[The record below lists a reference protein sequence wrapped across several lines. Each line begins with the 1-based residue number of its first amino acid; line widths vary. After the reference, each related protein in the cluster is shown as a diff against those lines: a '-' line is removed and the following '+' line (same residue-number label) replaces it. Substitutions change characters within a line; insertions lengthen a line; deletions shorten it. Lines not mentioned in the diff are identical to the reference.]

1 MARPRVFVSSTF
13 YDLRQVRADI
23 ERFIIEFGY
32 DPVLHEKGRIP
43 YGSQEK
49 LEEYCYREI
58 ELSDIV
64 VCIIGGRYGTPSQ
77 DAPYS
82 ITQKELKKAIDL
94 GKALFVFVERGVQ
107 SEYYTY
113 LSNKESKDIKY
124 HFVDN
129 VAVYR
134 FIEEVEKLPKNNP
147 MTSFDSAQDIVGFL
161 REQWAGLFQRYLQQQ
176 ARLKEVDVL
185 ESMAATAKT
194 LDQLVTFLTEERK
207 NKDQAIHEILL
218 SNHPAFEQLR
228 SKTNT
233 GYRLYFATKGEMEK
247 WLSIAKSYAPVNQQ
261 EWDGP
266 DFMEYM
272 KKLNA
277 KKFSLL
283 KVSTRIFDSH
293 GKLKVLTKEDW
304 KPAWITV
311 EERLFPTDEPKELTD
326 DDIPF

>member
-23 ERFIIEFGY
+23 ERFIIELGY

-113 LSNKESKDIKY
+113 LSNKELKDIKY
-124 HFVDN
+124 HFVDS

-147 MTSFDSAQDIVGFL
+147 ITSFDSAQDIVGFL

-228 SKTNT
+228 SITNT
-233 GYRLYFATKGEMEK
+233 GYRIYFATKGEMEK
-247 WLSIAKSYAPVNQQ
+247 WLAAKTYSTVDRKQ
-261 EWDGP
+261 WDGP

-272 KKLNA
+272 KKINA

-283 KVSTRIFDSH
+283 KVSTKIFDSQ
-293 GKLKVLTKEDW
+293 GKLKVFTKEDW
-304 KPAWITV
+304 KQTWMSI
-311 EERLFPTDEPKELTD
+311 EERLYEPNKPEVTDE
-326 DDIPF
+326 DIPF